1 MNTRINSIVLTS
13 SRIGLLE
20 IKNRLVRSLF
30 SRIKTS
36 LVILCLLAIPQ
47 IGFSDEVV
55 YRISPDS
62 VPKMSLQEARDSV
75 SLALSR
81 RAAGLEAI
89 ERVYL
94 DRDDFV
100 AFVRLPGRDV
110 PGKITTSY
118 DLIGQEIIKEGN
130 IYKIPV
136 KLGSFD
142 FGFDTDGDGDYIMSR
157 GYVFRW
163 ESDKDAKLFLDAV
176 YVLRQNEYGEKRQQ

>member
-1 MNTRINSIVLTS
+1 MNTRRNSIVLTS
-13 SRIGLLE
+13 SKIGLLE

-47 IGFSDEVV
+47 IAFSDELV

-62 VPKMSLQEARDSV
+62 APKMSVREARNAV
-75 SLALSR
+75 ALALSR

-94 DRDDFV
+94 DGDDFIT
-100 AFVRLPGRDV
+100 FVLLPGRDT

-118 DLIGQEIIKEGN
+118 DLIGQDIIKEGN
-130 IYKIPV
+130 LYKIPV

-142 FGFDTDGDGDYIMSR
+142 FAFSTNGDGDYIMSR
-157 GYVFRW
+157 YVFRW

-176 YVLRQNEYGEKRQQ
+176 YVLRQNKYEEKKQ

>member
-1 MNTRINSIVLTS
+1 MNSRRNLVVLTS
-13 SRIGLLE
+13 SKIRSLE
-20 IKNRLVRSLF
+20 IKNRLVRSFF
-30 SRIKTS
+30 SRMKTL

-47 IGFSDEVV
+47 IGFSDDVV

-62 VPKMSLQEARDSV
+62 TPKMSIQEARDAV
-75 SLALSR
+75 ALALSR
-81 RAAGLEAI
+81 RAAGLESI

-118 DLIGQEIIKEGN
+118 DLIGQEIIKERN

-136 KLGSFD
+136 KLGSLD
-142 FGFDTDGDGDYIMSR
+142 FGFDTEGDGDYIMSR

-176 YVLRQNEYGEKRQQ
+176 YVLRQNKYGEKKQ